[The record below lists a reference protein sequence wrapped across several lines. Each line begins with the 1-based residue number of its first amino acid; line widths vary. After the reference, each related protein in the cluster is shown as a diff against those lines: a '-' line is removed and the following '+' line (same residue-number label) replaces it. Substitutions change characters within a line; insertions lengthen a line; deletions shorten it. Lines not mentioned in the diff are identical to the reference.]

1 MLKDEK
7 VLETG
12 KEETPQITEK
22 RDDLGFLISDEIE
35 AIDGYD
41 KALKRADLSEEDR
54 SKLER
59 IRNDEIEHI
68 DILNSIFKTTTTGA
82 IESDN
87 TLAKNNTEDSD
98 VIPANNATVN
108 DPLCSVCDIKENDGI
123 LENILNKGLDMLGG
137 VNKMATATTD
147 SKKVEDTIQYPQIK
161 EFIAK
166 AREKGLQYA
175 GQENG
180 KWKFLI
186 TPSVTIGSLEELAKE
201 GQKISNTYYQFPHN
215 RYLFI
220 DDCAKKI
227 KDMHFAETD
236 ENGDDW
242 CEFDQ
247 GDTLNVEGDDLVTRN
262 EEGVIMA
269 PDNIDDGC
277 KVKDNDIQL
286 LREFYN
292 EKQPNKK
299 MEIGNRLKQMGYE
312 EGISGVNTRDIMWVR
327 LNGKRYQVK
336 NLSSV
341 SPLDKASCPSKAK
354 DANYKNYSVGD
365 LVEYAG
371 SYGDIMEGKITKIL
385 GQIPGADDGV
395 IEYEVFN
402 PKKSSLYP
410 KGYTTK
416 TNNSRIRNKINSLK
430 DMEVVS
436 NYEIKKTSK
445 TALDYAIRDSFSV
458 YYWVDDPREEIFYK
472 RVKTEDQASRLV
484 EKLEEAY
491 PHAWYVKDSAIKDS
505 DSVNDIGKVVLG
517 SKLRWEE
524 KYGNAQLTVVK
535 IKKGDVTLSLD
546 NGTTN
551 LILPLEKLEKM
562 LSDATI
568 TSTSTLNISEYDR
581 VKTVKN
587 YNVKVGDRKFI
598 VKATSKQDAENKVR
612 NIIK

>member
-201 GQKISNTYYQFPHN
+201 GQKIGPTFHQYPHN
-215 RYLFI
+215 NYLYV
-220 DDCAKKI
+220 DDKATASPSNV
-227 KDMHFAETD
+227 KDSTYEI
-236 ENGDDW
+236 ES
-242 CEFDQ
+242 E
-247 GDTLNVEGDDLVTRN
+247 EGDV
-262 EEGVIMA
+262 
-269 PDNIDDGC
+269 
-277 KVKDNDIQL
+277 
-286 LREFYN
+286 
-292 EKQPNKK
+292 
-299 MEIGNRLKQMGYE
+299 KQMNVTSDKDAKDSVFEYFTNPKL
-312 EGISGVNTRDIMWVR
+312 IYK
-327 LNGKRYQVK
+327 NGKIIWNV
-336 NLSSV
+336 NDS
-341 SPLDKASCPSKAK
+341 
-354 DANYKNYSVGD
+354 
-365 LVEYAG
+365 
-371 SYGDIMEGKITKIL
+371 
-385 GQIPGADDGV
+385 
-395 IEYEVFN
+395 
-402 PKKSSLYP
+402 
-410 KGYTTK
+410 
-416 TNNSRIRNKINSLK
+416 
-430 DMEVVS
+430 
-436 NYEIKKTSK
+436 
-445 TALDYAIRDSFSV
+445 AIRDYKSEDLNKVVSEKFNKLGKDKINDYVSQLKSKGGYKV
-458 YYWVDDPREEIFYK
+458 LETRLIWDLLRITTNSGEISSWYDKYDVDDDHITSAGRKALKEMGISV
-472 RVKTEDQASRLV
+472 R
-484 EKLEEAY
+484 
-491 PHAWYVKDSAIKDS
+491 DSAIKDS